1 MRLMVINFEMDRLSR
16 VLAWQ
21 QQVVNLLAEACE
33 VVVVL
38 TGRVGD
44 YTPPPNVH
52 VKAIPPRILGVP
64 HRLGARWLVNMH
76 ALLLARHYQVDACF
90 VHMAWEW
97 AYYLNP
103 TFQVLRLPVMV
114 WYAHGV
120 VPPRLPQVERIA
132 TRMVT
137 SVPQGLR
144 IASDKVR
151 LIGQGVDTATFD
163 LQPLAVERYDLLSV
177 SRITPRKRIDLLLDV
192 MAHLQTIPDAPPL
205 RLVLIGPT
213 LTPADQTYDENL
225 RERVWDLGLQER
237 VIFSGFVPQ
246 RYIPVFYRTAFLHIN
261 VCEQCALDKTGVEAL
276 ACGCPVLTSSE
287 AFFDLLHDYPELIIR
302 DEHPTA
308 IAQQVLDCYARRDAY
323 DRLALRDLV
332 VGHHDVHSYI
342 QKLLAN
348 LHELVQHRT

>member
-1 MRLMVINFEMDRLSR
+1 
-16 VLAWQ
+16 
-21 QQVVNLLAEACE
+21 
-33 VVVVL
+33 
-38 TGRVGD
+38 
-44 YTPPPNVH
+44 
-52 VKAIPPRILGVP
+52 
-64 HRLGARWLVNMH
+64 
-76 ALLLARHYQVDACF
+76 
-90 VHMAWEW
+90 
-97 AYYLNP
+97 
-103 TFQVLRLPVMV
+103 
-114 WYAHGV
+114 
-120 VPPRLPQVERIA
+120 
-132 TRMVT
+132 
-137 SVPQGLR
+137 
-144 IASDKVR
+144 
-151 LIGQGVDTATFD
+151 
-163 LQPLAVERYDLLSV
+163 
-177 SRITPRKRIDLLLDV
+177 
-192 MAHLQTIPDAPPL
+192 
-205 RLVLIGPT
+205 LVLIGPT